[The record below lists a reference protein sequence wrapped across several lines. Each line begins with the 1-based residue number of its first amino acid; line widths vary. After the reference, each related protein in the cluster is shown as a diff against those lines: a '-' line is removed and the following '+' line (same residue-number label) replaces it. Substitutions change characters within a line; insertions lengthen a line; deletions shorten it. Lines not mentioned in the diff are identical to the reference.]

1 MNIPLDEIGEIGKG
15 GSWEKATF
23 GAARLPNFGCVH
35 GTKKSY
41 F

>member
-1 MNIPLDEIGEIGKG
+1 MNMAFNEIDEIGKG
-15 GSWEKATF
+15 GTREKATF